1 MMEDFRQL
9 EALTSLALFN
19 ASPFGASLLLLVPPA
34 DTPTHDS
41 EFAGLP
47 VAMAASIAARRARV
61 QDSARAITVTDCPP
75 RCGRRISSPWG

>member
-1 MMEDFRQL
+1 MMEDIRQL

-41 EFAGLP
+41 EFAGSP
-47 VAMAASIAARRARV
+47 VAMAASARRARV
-61 QDSARAITVTDCPP
+61 QDSAR
-75 RCGRRISSPWG
+75 SP